1 MEFFRK
7 NGKFVELGGFGAS
20 FIFIFL
26 PFLTASIG
34 YWTVN
39 GNLLKVSTALG
50 VFTMIFI
57 LVGIA
62 LTAIV
67 AFKQDLL
74 AKLGN
79 VQEPLVNYGP
89 LGLAGLSLLFV
100 MIAGFSNVGNGVH
113 LAVGFYLLFLVLG
126 AVIASAVIRRFVLKD
141 MFKASGVAPVAPQ
154 TPVQPQPVMG
164 GQPIPQQPVMNPVQ
178 PQPVAPVPQQPVQP
192 VGQPVNP
199 VPVQPQPM
207 PQQPAINPVPQ
218 QPVNNGQPPI
228 NPQQ

>member
-7 NGKFVELGGFGAS
+7 NGKFIELGGFGAS

-154 TPVQPQPVMG
+154 APVQPQPVMG
-164 GQPIPQQPVMNPVQ
+164 GQPIPQQPVMNPV
-178 PQPVAPVPQQPVQP
+178 PQQPVQP
-192 VGQPVNP
+192 QPVNP
-199 VPVQPQPM
+199 VPVQPQP
-207 PQQPAINPVPQ
+207 IPQ
-218 QPVNNGQPPI
+218 QPVVPQAPVPQPVNNEQPPV
-228 NPQQ
+228 NPNQQ